1 MRLSIVIPVYDEED
15 NLRELHTKIVA
26 GIDSANDS
34 YEIIFVDDGSQD
46 NSFEVLK
53 DLASEDDHVKIV
65 RLRRNFGQ
73 TAALSAGF
81 DHAQGN
87 VIITMD
93 ADLQNDPADIEKL
106 MAKIDEGN
114 DVVSGWRRDRK
125 DKFFTRRL
133 PSMIASS
140 LISRITGLR
149 LHDYGCALKAYRKES
164 LEDLRLYGDMH
175 RIIPAYLSWNG
186 FSVVEMEVEHH
197 PRTRGKS
204 KYGLSRTFKVILD
217 VLTAKFLNDFGTR
230 PVHLFGILGMM
241 SMMGGIGAGVIVLL
255 QKFMSG
261 VFAHKNPLVILAVF
275 LFLLGMIF
283 VVMGLLAELLMR
295 TYYESQQKQTYLIS
309 DKLNIAQSKGDR

>member
-1 MRLSIVIPVYDEED
+1 MRLSVVIPVYEEEE
-15 NLRELHTKIVA
+15 NLRDLQAKVLEGVSSV
-26 GIDSANDS
+26 GDS
-34 YEIIFVDDGSQD
+34 YEIIYVDDGSRD
-46 NSFEVLK
+46 GSFDVLK
-53 DLASEDDHVKIV
+53 ELAAEDKHVKIV

-81 DHAQGN
+81 NHAQGD

-93 ADLQNDPADIEKL
+93 ADLQNDPADIEKML
-106 MAKIDEGN
+106 TLIDEGS

-125 DKFFTRRL
+125 DKFLTRRL

-140 LISRITGLR
+140 LISKITGLR

-164 LEDLRLYGDMH
+164 LEDLQLYGDMH

-186 FSVVEMEVEHH
+186 FSVVEMEVQHH
-197 PRTRGKS
+197 PRLRGKS

-241 SMMGGIGAGVIVLL
+241 SMAGGVGAGVIVLL
-255 QKFMSG
+255 QRFMSD
-261 VFAHKNPLVILAVF
+261 VFAHKNPILILAVF
-275 LFLLGMIF
+275 LFLLGMMF
-283 VVMGLLAELLMR
+283 VMMGLLAELLMR
-295 TYYESQQKQTYLIS
+295 TYYESQQKRTYLVS
-309 DKLNIAQSKGDR
+309 DRLNIDQPGGEL